1 MTKSKIQNNKNLNVM
16 TFGCRLNYFE
26 SEVIKKNNNVK
37 NKTMVINTC
46 AVTSEA
52 ERQARQAIRKFKK
65 EQPSSRVVV
74 TGCSAQIDPKSWFD
88 MPEVSSVIGNKE
100 KLRENILEEGRPLFQ
115 VDDIMKVQE
124 NTSHM
129 LHAFDNRAR
138 AFIEIQNGCNHRC
151 SFCIIPFA
159 RGNSR
164 SISPIDLVE
173 NIKILVSDGFKE
185 IVLTGVDIGDYG
197 RDLSPKTTL
206 SNLIQDILN
215 YVPNLDRLR
224 LSSID
229 PKEVDCTLMD
239 LIVNEKKLM
248 PYIHLSAQSGDD
260 EILKKMRRR
269 HRRIDMINLCK
280 ELRIERPEIVFGA
293 DLIAGFPFESEDMFE
308 NTLNLIEECDLTFL
322 HVFPYSVREG
332 TAAAKFPQLEIGL
345 RKKRA
350 KILRLI
356 GNFSKERLF
365 NSYIN
370 KNVSV
375 LIEENNTGYT
385 EHFIPIRFTE
395 DLIPGTIKNFKVSSY
410 DQFKLIG
417 IPIESK
423 H

>member
-1 MTKSKIQNNKNLNVM
+1 M
-16 TFGCRLNYFE
+16 TFGCRLNAYE
-26 SEVIKKNNNVK
+26 SEVIKKNNYVK
-37 NKTMVINTC
+37 NKTMVFNTC

-52 ERQARQAIRKFKK
+52 ERQARQAVRKFKK
-65 EQPSSRVVV
+65 EQPNSRVVV
-74 TGCSAQIDPKSWFD
+74 TGCSAQLNPRSWFD
-88 MPEVSSVIGNKE
+88 MSEVTSVIGNRE
-100 KLRENILEEGRPLFQ
+100 KLKENIFLDEKPLFQ

-129 LHAFDNRAR
+129 LHAFNNRAR

-164 SISPIDLVE
+164 SISPKDLIK
-173 NIKILVSDGFKE
+173 NIKILVNDSFKE

-197 RDLSPKTTL
+197 RDLPTKTTL
-206 SNLIQDILN
+206 SKLIMDILEQ
-215 YVPNLDRLR
+215 VPNLDRLR

-229 PKEVDCTLMD
+229 PREIDNTLVN
-239 LIVNEKKLM
+239 LIVNQKKLM

-260 EILKKMRRR
+260 TVLKKMRRR
-269 HRRIDMINLCK
+269 HRRRDIVNLCK
-280 ELRIERPEIVFGA
+280 ELARKRPEIVFGA
-293 DLIAGFPFESEDMFE
+293 DLIAGFPFENEEMFE
-308 NTLNLIEECDLTFL
+308 NTLNLIEECGLSFL

-332 TAAAKFPQLEIGL
+332 TAAAKFPQLDIGL

-350 KILRLI
+350 KILRLF

-365 NSYIN
+365 NNFLN
-370 KNVSV
+370 KNVRV

-385 EHFIPIRFTE
+385 EHFIPIRSNVA
-395 DLIPGTIKNFKVSSY
+395 IKPGTIQNFKVLSY

-417 IPIESK
+417 VPVENK
-423 H
+423 Q